1 MKIEDI
7 KKRKRSKN
15 FYSGGFRKVINALG
29 LSIILNFV
37 LLGII
42 DRQYVNT
49 PVQHFYAT
57 DGITMPKLVT
67 PRDTPNMLSQP
78 LLPDDVPEEMTVR
91 QLPNDM

>member
-1 MKIEDI
+1 MKIENI
-7 KKRKRSKN
+7 KKRKHAKN
-15 FYSGGFRKVINALG
+15 FYSGGFRKAINALG
-29 LSIILNFV
+29 LSIVLNFV

-67 PRDTPNMLSQP
+67 PMDKPNMLSQP
-78 LLPDDVPEEMTVR
+78 LLPDDVPEEMTMR
-91 QLPNDM
+91 QLANGM

>member
-1 MKIEDI
+1 MRMENI
-7 KKRKRSKN
+7 KKRKKSKN

-29 LSIILNFV
+29 LSILLNFV
-37 LLGII
+37 LLGSI

-49 PVQHFYAT
+49 PEQHFYAT

-67 PRDTPNMLSQP
+67 SISGPNMLSQP